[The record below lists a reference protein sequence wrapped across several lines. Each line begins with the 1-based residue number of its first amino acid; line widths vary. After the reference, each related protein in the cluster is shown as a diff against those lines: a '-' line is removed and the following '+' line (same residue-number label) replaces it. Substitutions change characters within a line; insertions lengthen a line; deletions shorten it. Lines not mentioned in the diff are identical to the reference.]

1 MVKKLRSVEPMS
13 HSPIKQEHIIPPPA
27 MLGML
32 GGGQLGR
39 FFVIA
44 AHEMG
49 YQVTV
54 LDPDKNSPAGKIA
67 DVHLCADYD
76 DEHALQQIS
85 STCAAVTTEF
95 ENVPASTLQKL
106 AESLIVRPSADSV
119 AIAQHRVLEKN
130 FIKDAGLP
138 VAPFAVINA
147 AADLPDDASS
157 LYPAILKVARFGYDG
172 KGQARVK
179 NQAEAQQAFIEFK
192 QEVCVLEQM
201 LPLDL
206 EVSVVLAR
214 DAAGHVEAF
223 TTAENSHLNGILDIS
238 IAPARCSELVKANAR
253 ELARKLAEK
262 LNYVGVL
269 GVEFFLVKNQ
279 LLVNEIAP
287 RPHNSGHYTIDAC
300 VTNQFEQQVR
310 ALTGLA
316 LGDASLHSNA
326 VMVNILGDSWF
337 AGEGNAALEPAWAK
351 AFSHAHLKLHLYG
364 KAEPRKGRKMGHFTV
379 IGKEAKSVLNT
390 ALVARSELHIGE

>member
-1 MVKKLRSVEPMS
+1 MNKGLISA
-13 HSPIKQEHIIPPPA
+13 PA

-54 LDPDKNSPAGKIA
+54 LDPGKNSPAGKIA

-76 DEHALQQIS
+76 DASALAEMAK
-85 STCAAVTTEF
+85 TCAAVTTEF
-95 ENVPASTLQKL
+95 ENVPASTLEKL
-106 AESLIVRPSADSV
+106 ATDVTVRPSAKCVS
-119 AIAQHRVLEKN
+119 IAQHRVLEKK
-130 FIKDAGLP
+130 FIKEAGLP

-147 AADLPDDASS
+147 AADMPKDHSE

-179 NQAEAQQAFIEFK
+179 NQAEALIAFDGFK
-192 QEVCVLEQM
+192 QEACVLEQM
-201 LPLDL
+201 MPLDL

-214 DAAGHVEAF
+214 DTQGEVVSFPTVEN
-223 TTAENSHLNGILDIS
+223 EHLNGILDVS
-238 IAPARCSELVKANAR
+238 IAPARTTEVIKAHAKG
-253 ELARKLAEK
+253 LAKKLAEE
-262 LNYVGVL
+262 LEYVGVL
-269 GVEFFLVKNQ
+269 AVEFFLVGSK

-300 VTNQFEQQVR
+300 ETNQFEQQVR
-310 ALTGLA
+310 SLVGLP
-316 LGDASLHSNA
+316 LGSAALHSDA
-326 VMVNILGDSWF
+326 VMVNILGDSWID
-337 AGEGNAALEPAWAK
+337 GKEPAWHK
-351 AFSHAHLKLHLYG
+351 AFAHTNLKLHLYG
-364 KAEPRKGRKMGHFTV
+364 KPEARKGRKMGHFTV
-379 IGKEAKSVLNT
+379 IDKDPKAALNA
-390 ALVARSELHIGE
+390 ALIARGELNIGL